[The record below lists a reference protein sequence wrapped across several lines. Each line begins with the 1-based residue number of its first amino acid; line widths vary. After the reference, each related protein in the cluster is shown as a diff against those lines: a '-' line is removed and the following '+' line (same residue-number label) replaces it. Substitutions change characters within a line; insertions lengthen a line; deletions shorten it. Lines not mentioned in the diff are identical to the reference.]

1 MHHQQVCSVGSV
13 FLQPFP
19 EWLQGFTYCPCTRNK
34 PRQGF
39 RSEQLAF
46 IKQDWQVLPHT
57 CQSIFHIYMGRT
69 RMSRDVRYFV
79 LGWVCVLVGMVPWAV
94 LLADS
99 SGAVFGMLCVVG
111 QIAGACVGFWL
122 IYKAHTWREPEP
134 KKERPNNEKWS

>member
-1 MHHQQVCSVGSV
+1 
-13 FLQPFP
+13 
-19 EWLQGFTYCPCTRNK
+19 
-34 PRQGF
+34 
-39 RSEQLAF
+39 
-46 IKQDWQVLPHT
+46 
-57 CQSIFHIYMGRT
+57 
-69 RMSRDVRYFV
+69 
-79 LGWVCVLVGMVPWAV
+79 MVPWAV